1 MKTFID
7 NWVVFGLLS
16 LLVCIGCSD
25 DASVTQV
32 TTTADSSYIVKAR
45 SVGDYQIGKSSLD
58 EIMGS
63 DTPENRKRFTDAGLN
78 FEFNQGKVLTGVTVT
93 SSDYT
98 LENGL
103 TIGSPSSDVTDK
115 LGEPRESK
123 IELEPKGIE
132 LDALVYDEFVF
143 LLDGS
148 KNVTAI
154 RIGD

>member
-1 MKTFID
+1 M
-7 NWVVFGLLS
+7 
-16 LLVCIGCSD
+16 
-25 DASVTQV
+25 
-32 TTTADSSYIVKAR
+32 
-45 SVGDYQIGKSSLD
+45 
-58 EIMGS
+58 
-63 DTPENRKRFTDAGLN
+63 
-78 FEFNQGKVLTGVTVT
+78 TVT